1 MADGINSD
9 AFFRIAA
16 LAAVAPPEGT
26 TRTRNFAAARKV
38 LGVYTRQVVESAKE
52 DARAPSGSAL
62 GEEGACPLRADEPRD
77 GLPDGTAFE
86 LAPQRGERLIQ
97 VPRVLGGATS

>member
-1 MADGINSD
+1 VADGINSD
-9 AFFRIAA
+9 AFFRTAA

-38 LGVYTRQVVESAKE
+38 LGAYTRQVVESAR
-52 DARAPSGSAL
+52 DSADTPSGTAL
-62 GEEGACPLRADEPRD
+62 PEEAACPLRADEPRE
-77 GLPDGTAFE
+77 GLPDGKAFE

-97 VPRVLGGATS
+97 VPRVLGGGAS